1 MKRTILLFAT
11 LVAFTALQAQWV
23 NDPQNNTFIANTSAD
38 AGEIYIATNA
48 ITGDT
53 YMQWCSFVG
62 GNGWSPTLQRLNA
75 EGMPQWGLDGLH
87 ISAHQFSS
95 SSEGIAMA
103 TTTDGGVVSC
113 FAIYDGYTYAMKIN
127 ADGTF
132 AWGEQGVRLF
142 GGLGFSRTEVI
153 ADNNNGVW
161 ALGFDYTNLYLQ
173 HVNADGTMNPTVTIS
188 DNGGR
193 RCMYG
198 QLTLSNEDRVFV
210 TYEKCGNGFYTDKE
224 IYVAGYNTDGT
235 PYSPETLLMSSQTGQ
250 VTYLHHALP
259 DGMGGGYVYI
269 WHSGLGS
276 FNTYV
281 FHFDSFGASTISS
294 TIGTPVHTYDPSY
307 YFIDAYA
314 TVDPVSHDILLA
326 YRQTD
331 ASYEREYKLLVN
343 RISPYGD
350 LMWGEGILVLDNDF
364 TPFGG
369 TRIDAFE
376 YGYGFSVI

>member
-1 MKRTILLFAT
+1 
-11 LVAFTALQAQWV
+11 
-23 NDPQNNTFIANTSAD
+23 
-38 AGEIYIATNA
+38 
-48 ITGDT
+48 
-53 YMQWCSFVG
+53 
-62 GNGWSPTLQRLNA
+62 
-75 EGMPQWGLDGLH
+75 
-87 ISAHQFSS
+87 
-95 SSEGIAMA
+95 
-103 TTTDGGVVSC
+103 
-113 FAIYDGYTYAMKIN
+113 
-127 ADGTF
+127 
-132 AWGEQGVRLF
+132 
-142 GGLGFSRTEVI
+142 
-153 ADNNNGVW
+153 
-161 ALGFDYTNLYLQ
+161 
-173 HVNADGTMNPTVTIS
+173 
-188 DNGGR
+188 
-193 RCMYG
+193 
-198 QLTLSNEDRVFV
+198 
-210 TYEKCGNGFYTDKE
+210 
-224 IYVAGYNTDGT
+224 
-235 PYSPETLLMSSQTGQ
+235 
-250 VTYLHHALP
+250 
-259 DGMGGGYVYI
+259 MGGGYVYI

-376 YGYGFSVI
+376 YGYGFSVIYNNAISPSSDASTVEAKGFTMDGDLTWETTLCSNTYPRTRCENTSGFHNGQNIVAWINSTGAVTGGGSGGLYGQNIGSKGEMGEITPPTPPAPCLAPTNFSGEYYYSDEMFGAMVSWNAPETTPHHYNLYREGFKEVIEIDPEYTSYFEEIGIGDYVYRLTAVYEDCESNYALTESGDNYVFITVTGVLENTDEGIVTVTKVYTLSGQLIRNANLEELSRGVYIVQGLTKDGKLINKKMLVE